1 MNIRVRKI
9 LTFRWVAALFLLMSI
24 GLSSFALAKV
34 IMSKPEKLIIDC
46 IALGLVIAFA
56 IGQIILILR
65 GWKKES
71 HLIDIAFN
79 TDYTVNKLALVL
91 VIVGTT
97 IAVGLNIL
105 TIIVLCTRDNTP
117 AVINSMFIIM
127 SISTYLLLNCLTYFL
142 FVILFKKRELTL
154 EDYAK

>member
-46 IALGLVIAFA
+46 IALCLVIAFA

-127 SISTYLLLNCLTYFL
+127 SISTYLLLNCSIYFL

>member
-9 LTFRWVAALFLLMSI
+9 LTFRWVAAIFLLMSI

-127 SISTYLLLNCLTYFL
+127 SISTYLLLNCSIYFL
-142 FVILFKKRELTL
+142 FVILFIKRELTL

>member
-1 MNIRVRKI
+1 MRKI
-9 LTFRWVAALFLLMSI
+9 LTFRWVATLFLLMSI
-24 GLSSFALAKV
+24 GRSSFALAKV

-127 SISTYLLLNCLTYFL
+127 SISTYLLLNCSIYFL

>member
-1 MNIRVRKI
+1 
-9 LTFRWVAALFLLMSI
+9 MSI

-46 IALGLVIAFA
+46 IDLGLVIAFA

-79 TDYTVNKLALVL
+79 TDYTINKLALVL

-127 SISTYLLLNCLTYFL
+127 SISTYLLLNCSIYF
-142 FVILFKKRELTL
+142 
-154 EDYAK
+154 

>member
-91 VIVGTT
+91 VIIGTT

-105 TIIVLCTRDNTP
+105 TIVVLCTRDNTP

-127 SISTYLLLNCLTYFL
+127 SISTYLLLNCCSYFL

>member
-1 MNIRVRKI
+1 
-9 LTFRWVAALFLLMSI
+9 MSI

-127 SISTYLLLNCLTYFL
+127 SISTYLLLNCSIYFL
-142 FVILFKKRELTL
+142 FVILFIKRELTL

>member
-1 MNIRVRKI
+1 
-9 LTFRWVAALFLLMSI
+9 MSI

-79 TDYTVNKLALVL
+79 TDYMVNKLALVL
-91 VIVGTT
+91 VIIGTSV
-97 IAVGLNIL
+97 AVGLNIL
-105 TIIVLCTRDNTP
+105 TIVVLCTRDNTP

-127 SISTYLLLNCLTYFL
+127 SISTYLLLNCCSYFL

>member
-9 LTFRWVAALFLLMSI
+9 LTFRWVASLLLLLSI
-24 GLSSFALAKV
+24 GLSSFALAIV
-34 IMSKPEKLIIDC
+34 IISRQEKLILNC

-71 HLIDIAFN
+71 HLLDIAFN
-79 TDYTVNKLALVL
+79 TDYTVNKLALV
-91 VIVGTT
+91 IVSIGTA
-97 IAVGLNIL
+97 IATGLIIL
-105 TIIVLCTRDNTP
+105 TIVVLCTKENTY
-117 AVINSMFIIM
+117 AVINAMYIIM
-127 SISTYLLLNCLTYFL
+127 AISAYLLLNCLSYFL

>member
-9 LTFRWVAALFLLMSI
+9 LTFRWVAAIFLLMSI

-79 TDYTVNKLALVL
+79 TDYTINKLALVL

-127 SISTYLLLNCLTYFL
+127 SISTYLLLNCSIYFL

>member
-1 MNIRVRKI
+1 
-9 LTFRWVAALFLLMSI
+9 MSI

-71 HLIDIAFN
+71 HLLDIAFN

-91 VIVGTT
+91 VIIGTSV
-97 IAVGLNIL
+97 AVGLNIL
-105 TIIVLCTRDNTP
+105 TIVVLCTRDNTP

-127 SISTYLLLNCLTYFL
+127 SISTYLLLNCCSYFL

>member
-1 MNIRVRKI
+1 MRKI
-9 LTFRWVAALFLLMSI
+9 LTFRWVATLFLLMSI

-91 VIVGTT
+91 VIIGTS

-105 TIIVLCTRDNTP
+105 TIVVLCTRDNTP

-127 SISTYLLLNCLTYFL
+127 SISTYLLLNCCSYFL